1 MEDTQ
6 VLKTVAIIVA
16 HPDDET
22 LWAGGTIL
30 RHPSWKCFIV
40 CVCRSS
46 DTDRAIRFKEMLK
59 IVGAEGVMGDLDDGP
74 EQTPLDPMVLEKTIL
89 DLLPSITY
97 DLIITH
103 HVTGEYT
110 KHLRHEEVNRA
121 VINLWHRGELKTK
134 ELWTFA
140 YSDNNKAH
148 MPKAV
153 KYAPIHLTLNSSIW
167 MQKYN
172 LITKIYGFEKGS
184 WEEETT
190 PRSEA
195 FWQYKNPK
203 AAMESIEYFRN
214 DIKMSKFLIFKNLLQ
229 KHI

>member
-30 RHPSWKCFIV
+30 RHPNWECFIV
-40 CVCRSS
+40 CVCRGS

-59 IVGAEGVMGDLDDGP
+59 VEGAEGVMGDLDDGP
-74 EQTPLDPMVLEKTIL
+74 DQNPLDSLLLEKTIL
-89 DLLPSITY
+89 ELLPPIPY

-103 HVTGEYT
+103 NVTGEYT

-140 YSDNNKAH
+140 YSDSNKAH

>member
-30 RHPSWKCFIV
+30 RHPNWKCFIV
-40 CVCRSS
+40 CVCRGS

-59 IVGAEGVMGDLDDGP
+59 VVGAEGIMGDLDDGP
-74 EQTPLDPMVLEKTIL
+74 EQNPLDPLALEKTIL
-89 DLLPSITY
+89 DLLPPIPY

-110 KHLRHEEVNRA
+110 RHLRHEEVNRA
-121 VINLWHRGELKTK
+121 VIKLWHRGELKTK

-140 YSDNNKAH
+140 YSDSNKAH

-153 KYAPIHLTLNSSIW
+153 KYAPIFWTLPQSFW
-167 MQKYN
+167 HQKYN
-172 LITKIYGFEKGS
+172 LITKTYGFEENS
-184 WEEETT
+184 WEANAS

-203 AAMESIEYFRN
+203 DALESVEYYRN
-214 DIKMSKFLIFKNLLQ
+214 DIKMSKFLIFRNLLQ

>member
-1 MEDTQ
+1 
-6 VLKTVAIIVA
+6 
-16 HPDDET
+16 
-22 LWAGGTIL
+22 
-30 RHPSWKCFIV
+30 
-40 CVCRSS
+40 
-46 DTDRAIRFKEMLK
+46 
-59 IVGAEGVMGDLDDGP
+59 MGDLDDGP
-74 EQTPLDPMVLEKTIL
+74 EQTPLDPMVLEKAIL

-140 YSDNNKAH
+140 YSDSNKAH

-184 WEEETT
+184 WEEKTT

-203 AAMESIEYFRN
+203 AAMESVEYYRN

>member
-6 VLKTVAIIVA
+6 VLKTVAVIVA

-30 RHPSWKCFIV
+30 RHPNWKCFIV
-40 CVCRSS
+40 CVCRGS

-59 IVGAEGVMGDLDDGP
+59 VVGAEGVMGDLDDGP
-74 EQTPLDPMVLEKTIL
+74 EQNPLDSLVLEKTIL
-89 DLLPSITY
+89 ELLPPIPY
-97 DLIITH
+97 DLIISH

-140 YSDNNKAH
+140 YSDSNKAH

>member
-6 VLKTVAIIVA
+6 ILKTVAIIVA

-30 RHPSWKCFIV
+30 RHPNWKCFIV
-40 CVCRSS
+40 CVCRGS

-59 IVGAEGVMGDLDDGP
+59 VVGAEGVMGDLDDGP
-74 EQTPLDPMVLEKTIL
+74 EQNPLDFLVLEKTIL
-89 DLLPSITY
+89 ELLPPIPY

-103 HVTGEYT
+103 NVTGEYT

-140 YSDNNKAH
+140 YSDSNKAH

>member
-6 VLKTVAIIVA
+6 VLKTVAVIVA

-30 RHPSWKCFIV
+30 RHPNWKCFIV
-40 CVCRSS
+40 CVCRGS

-59 IVGAEGVMGDLDDGP
+59 VVGAEGVMGDLDDGP
-74 EQTPLDPMVLEKTIL
+74 EQTPLDLMILEKTIL

-203 AAMESIEYFRN
+203 AAMESVEYFRN